1 MPVFSWAQLGGL
13 TALPFLLLSLT
24 ATPALAHN
32 RLLDSRPMNGQVLSA
47 APPELILEF
56 FAPPEPGFSNIELQ
70 SGSQWQPLPV
80 SVQNTQLKA
89 TLPKLA
95 AGQHSVRWSVM
106 SRDGHRQ
113 NGILTFTVR

>member
-1 MPVFSWAQLGGL
+1 MPVFSWVQHGRL
-13 TALPFLLLSLT
+13 TVLPFLLLSLT

-32 RLLDSRPMNGQVLSA
+32 RLLDSRPMNGQVLA
-47 APPELILEF
+47 TAPTELVLKF
-56 FAPPEPGFSNIELQ
+56 FAPPEPGFSNIEWQ
-70 SGSQWQPLPV
+70 SGGQWQPLPV
-80 SVQNTQLKA
+80 SVQHNQLKA
-89 TLPKLA
+89 PLPKLT